1 MVESAAREQPM
12 KFKILFVVLL
22 ASAVSSIVRAQKNAS
37 LDEQKKC
44 DAQASKVYHEGRAR
58 DGYHGEDSTGMNGY
72 TSHFDPATNTCY
84 VWIHF
89 STIDD
94 KTVTLA
100 DTISDAFE
108 GRLYASYLW
117 FNPLNAGKKF
127 WEVKPMTCSVKPRKQ
142 GEITCKTEEEFDSL
156 VDKYF
161 GIGR

>member
-1 MVESAAREQPM
+1 M
-12 KFKILFVVLL
+12 KLKTIYIVFLL
-22 ASAVSSIVRAQKNAS
+22 AILGPRITPAQKNAS

-44 DAQASKVYHEGRAR
+44 DAQASRVYHEGRAR

-72 TSHFDPATNTCY
+72 TSHFDPATNICY
-84 VWIHF
+84 VWVRYGK
-89 STIDD
+89 TDGN
-94 KTVTLA
+94 TVTFA

-117 FNPLNAGKKF
+117 FNPGKKA
-127 WEVKPMTCSVKPRKQ
+127 WEVQPTTCSVKPRKQ
-142 GEITCKTEEEFDSL
+142 EEITCKNEEEFDSL